1 MAPWTQKQFPNHS
14 RDGKAEFDLTFS
26 NENSGYVHKNEQE
39 RGNKRGDNE
48 KRRVFLRGICKKLQL
63 KLPWAFRQ
71 QCSLGGKQFSR
82 LLATKSY
89 YKSTS
94 KVIIRQIS
102 CIFFL
107 PCPAVI
113 GLKQGKVT
121 MWDLQTGWQV
131 FPQRTAVPI
140 VNILSQVS
148 HLDFFPRGPAF
159 I

>member
-63 KLPWAFRQ
+63 KLPWAFHQRS
-71 QCSLGGKQFSR
+71 SLGGKQFSR